1 MAAGQELQSLP
12 HRQLPGR
19 LPAVC
24 FSQGHGVKPSS
35 APSDSCSSL
44 PPLAW
49 ARVGKPS
56 GWCGRVPEC
65 CSQHE
70 GEAGKRSCFY
80 QLMFGPRVSGRAW
93 LRVDSEPCAAC
104 SQPGCKESSP
114 ALDCRRDSAL
124 CPGFSV
130 SALPTCGAAHSL
142 LWGVLGTVGCLAA
155 SLPPPPRCQ
164 WQPAHT
170 HHHPHP
176 HPPPT
181 VTIKNVFTRPTPGE
195 QIAPTRTTGLDTP
208 RGLSM

>member
-24 FSQGHGVKPSS
+24 SSQGHGVKPSP

-44 PPLAW
+44 PLPVW
-49 ARVGKPS
+49 ARVGKPN
-56 GWCGRVPEC
+56 GWCGKVPEC

-70 GEAGKRSCFY
+70 GEAGKRSCFH

-104 SQPGCKESSP
+104 SQPDCKESSP
-114 ALDCRRDSAL
+114 ALDCRGDSAL
-124 CPGFSV
+124 CPGSSV
-130 SALPTCGAAHSL
+130 SALLTRGAAHSL

-155 SLPPPPRCQ
+155 SLPPPRG
-164 WQPAHT
+164 ASGN
-170 HHHPHP
+170 
-176 HPPPT
+176 PPT
-181 VTIKNVFTRPTPGE
+181 PTTTLTPTP
-195 QIAPTRTTGLDTP
+195 TP
-208 RGLSM
+208 RQL